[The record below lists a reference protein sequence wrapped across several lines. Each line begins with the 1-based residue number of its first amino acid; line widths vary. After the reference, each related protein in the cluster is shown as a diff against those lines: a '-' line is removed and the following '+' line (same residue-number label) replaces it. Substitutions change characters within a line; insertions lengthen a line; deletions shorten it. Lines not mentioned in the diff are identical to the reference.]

1 MSALSKWKSHNVA
14 VVSLFDTEYANMY
27 SKSLT
32 FTNVQLKAVIF
43 ANVKPKVVK
52 NCLDRLQNTTNL
64 QNKNLK
70 H

>member
-1 MSALSKWKSHNVA
+1 MA
-14 VVSLFDTEYANMY
+14 VVSLFDTKYANMH

-43 ANVKPKVVK
+43 ANVKPKAVK